1 MEAHTDAIK
10 AVQFI
15 ADTDVPLVFTAGLDR
30 YAKIH
35 DLDKNLRGT
44 LYQGYMLKQNY
55 KWDFPLNNYTK
66 ATEARKA
73 EYEHILSNIR

>member
-1 MEAHTDAIK
+1 LEAHTDAIK

-73 EYEHILSNIR
+73 E